1 VSWYT
6 NHIAANSMFAWN
18 YEDDF
23 FAGYDHGKQAGI
35 MSFADHHD
43 IPGKKFWTWGNGPR
57 GRMWDKILTD
67 EDGPYIELMVGAYSD
82 NQPDY
87 SWLQPY
93 ETKAFEMY
101 WYPFRDIGGVK
112 KANLEAAANLDV
124 ETNGPAR
131 VGFCTTSAH
140 RAARMLLL
148 AGTRVLLDETVP
160 ISPAKA
166 YVKSVAVPAGID
178 EHELRA
184 SISVEG
190 RELVAY
196 SPVRLEPA
204 IMPEPVK
211 GPPSPKD
218 IKTIEELY
226 LAGQR
231 IEQFHSPGQESE
243 PYWEEALQRDP
254 GDARVNTALGI
265 RLFKQARFAEA
276 EEHFHRAIARL
287 TVNYTS
293 PKDGEP
299 FYYLGL
305 TLQARSWEPGAEN
318 AGPASKEAENSL
330 LKEATDA
337 YAKAAWSQAWR
348 APAYYGLAEVAAR
361 KGQTTAALSYLDR
374 ALEANTLNVRALT
387 LKASLLRDLGRR
399 REALALL
406 TATAQKVDPLDVR
419 LMAERWLAGDK
430 PSLAELIRTEQHHP
444 ATALETAAEYF
455 DAGRWHDGASLIREL
470 VRACPP
476 GDSLCKPSPLVY
488 YYAAEFAERLGNTTE
503 ASEFRRQGHAN
514 PPDVMFPFQWEMA
527 PVLRRAMSADPQ
539 DARAPYYLGDLLF
552 DAQPEQGLKL
562 WEQSVAQDPSFPL
575 AHRNLALAYE
585 HRKTGN
591 DPQRAIAELE
601 AAVAAP
607 RRYARHFAEL
617 DELYGAQNAAPEK
630 RLALLEQN
638 HLVVATRDDA
648 LSREIGLK
656 VFCGKYDEAIQLMT
670 GRKFSVWE
678 GGSLDVAVHWVDAHL
693 LRGRQ
698 RLKAGQATSALAD
711 FEAAKAVPENLPT
724 ERELERD
731 AELAWWLG
739 AGYDAAGNPAKA
751 KDNWEQAAKA
761 GAGVRGGREDRIS
774 PQSAQVYYQAM
785 ANRKLGNASAAEDAL
800 KRLLEAA
807 QADLQK
813 EKPAGQGVEKGRR
826 PRSAG
831 PGISHFVAGLAHL
844 GLGEHDAAREQLT
857 AALAASPDLLGAKAA
872 LDGLQ

>member
-1 VSWYT
+1 
-6 NHIAANSMFAWN
+6 
-18 YEDDF
+18 
-23 FAGYDHGKQAGI
+23 
-35 MSFADHHD
+35 
-43 IPGKKFWTWGNGPR
+43 
-57 GRMWDKILTD
+57 
-67 EDGPYIELMVGAYSD
+67 
-82 NQPDY
+82 
-87 SWLQPY
+87 
-93 ETKAFEMY
+93 
-101 WYPFRDIGGVK
+101 
-112 KANLEAAANLDV
+112 
-124 ETNGPAR
+124 
-131 VGFCTTSAH
+131 
-140 RAARMLLL
+140 
-148 AGTRVLLDETVP
+148 
-160 ISPAKA
+160 
-166 YVKSVAVPAGID
+166 
-178 EHELRA
+178 
-184 SISVEG
+184 
-190 RELVAY
+190 
-196 SPVRLEPA
+196 
-204 IMPEPVK
+204 
-211 GPPSPKD
+211 
-218 IKTIEELY
+218 
-226 LAGQR
+226 
-231 IEQFHSPGQESE
+231 
-243 PYWEEALQRDP
+243 
-254 GDARVNTALGI
+254 
-265 RLFKQARFAEA
+265 
-276 EEHFHRAIARL
+276 
-287 TVNYTS
+287 
-293 PKDGEP
+293 
-299 FYYLGL
+299 
-305 TLQARSWEPGAEN
+305 
-318 AGPASKEAENSL
+318 
-330 LKEATDA
+330 
-337 YAKAAWSQAWR
+337 
-348 APAYYGLAEVAAR
+348 LAEIAAR
-361 KGQTTAALSYLDR
+361 KNETTAALSYLDR
-374 ALEANTLNVRALT
+374 ALEANTLNLRALT

-406 TATAQKVDPLDVR
+406 DAAAQKTDPLDVR

-430 PSLAELIRTEQHHP
+430 PSLAELIRTEQRHP

-455 DAGRWHDGASLIREL
+455 DAGRWRDGASLIREL

-476 GDSLCKPSPLVY
+476 GDLLGKPSPLAY
-488 YYAAEFAERLGNTTE
+488 YYAAEFAERLGNAIE
-503 ASEFRRQGHAN
+503 ASEYRRQGHAN
-514 PPDVMFPFQWEMA
+514 PPDVLFPFQWEMA
-527 PVLRRAMSADPQ
+527 PVLRRAMAADAH

-585 HRKTGN
+585 HRKAGK

-601 AAVAAP
+601 LAVAAP
-607 RRYARHFAEL
+607 QRYAQHFTEL
-617 DELYGAQNAAPEK
+617 DELYAAQSVAPEQ

-638 HLVVATRDDA
+638 HRVVATRDDA

-724 ERELERD
+724 ERELGRD

-739 AGYDAAGNPAKA
+739 LGFEAAGNPAKA

-761 GAGVRGGREDRIS
+761 EAEGRGGREERIS
-774 PQSAQVYYQAM
+774 PQSAQIFYQAS

-826 PRSAG
+826 TRSAG

-844 GLGEHDAAREQLT
+844 GLGERDAAKAQLT